1 MDIAAMSTAMSTAAV
16 KQAASIQ
23 VLNMAK
29 SQAEVMGTQMAQML
43 SSNAPHPTSGH
54 TIDMKA

>member
-1 MDIAAMSTAMSTAAV
+1 MDIAAMSTVMSMTAV

-29 SQAEVMGTQMAQML
+29 SQAEVMGTQMAECSLRVLRIRPQVIRL
-43 SSNAPHPTSGH
+43 
-54 TIDMKA
+54 I

>member
-1 MDIAAMSTAMSTAAV
+1 MDIAAMSTVMSMTAV

-43 SSNAPHPTSGH
+43 SESAPHPTSGRS
-54 TIDMKA
+54 IDVKA

>member
-1 MDIAAMSTAMSTAAV
+1 MDIAAMSTVMSMTAV

-29 SQAEVMGTQMAQML
+29 SQAEVMGNQMAQML
-43 SSNAPHPTSGH
+43 SQSAPHPTSGH
-54 TIDMKA
+54 SIDLKA